1 MDAAAQMWFG
11 SRLDLLGVRNWKGLI
26 SMSTNVGTSHGG
38 AIGARLSVMMF
49 LEFLIWGGWYVTVP
63 NYMKA
68 HGMEAQ
74 IATVF
79 SLCPIAAIISPF
91 FLGMIADRFFST
103 EKVLAVMALLGG
115 VFLLLVPILAPS
127 GNSSLFIG
135 LLMLHALCFMP
146 TLGLTSSLT
155 FHNVTDQE
163 KQFPIIRVFGTIGWI
178 AANWIVSAMLH
189 GDDKAI
195 QFWVAGGTS
204 ILLGLYS
211 FTLPHTPP
219 PAAGKKATVGDILGL
234 DSLALLKRPSFMVF
248 IVSSLLIC
256 IPLAFYYAY
265 APVYVGA
272 VGFKDPAFNM
282 SFGQIGEVFFM
293 FAMPFLF
300 ARLGVKYMLL
310 AGMAAW
316 VARYGLFAGA
326 ADSHATSLVMIG
338 ILLHGMCYDFF
349 FVTGQIYVDKRAS
362 PQIRGQAQGFLV
374 LITQGVGMLIGAQA
388 AGLIYA
394 SQKVGETVNWQ
405 KLWLIP
411 CIAAGVITVAFLL
424 LFRDDSNEPSVDLQ
438 DAAMPL
444 PVQP

>member
-1 MDAAAQMWFG
+1 
-11 SRLDLLGVRNWKGLI
+11 
-26 SMSTNVGTSHGG
+26 
-38 AIGARLSVMMF
+38 MF
-49 LEFLIWGGWYVTVP
+49 LEFLIWGGWYVTVG

-74 IATVF
+74 IAAVY

-91 FLGMIADRFFST
+91 FLGMVADRFFAT
-103 EKVLAVMALLGG
+103 EKVLGVLSLLGG
-115 VFLLLVPILAPS
+115 AFLLAVPILAPQ
-127 GNSSLFIG
+127 GNPNLFLG
-135 LLMLHALCFMP
+135 LLLLHTLCFMP

-178 AANWIVSAMLH
+178 AANWIVSAWLH
-189 GDDKAI
+189 GDKTAV
-195 QFWVAGGTS
+195 QFWVAGGAA

-211 FTLPHTPP
+211 FTLPHTPAP
-219 PAAGKKATVGDILGL
+219 SAGQKATVRDILGL
-234 DSLALLKRPSFMVF
+234 DSIALLKKPSFAIF

-265 APVYVGA
+265 AAVYVGE

-293 FAMPFLF
+293 LLMPILF

-310 AGMAAW
+310 AGMTAW
-316 VARYGLFAGA
+316 VVRYGLFAGA
-326 ADSHATSLVMIG
+326 ANAHSQWMVLGG
-338 ILLHGMCYDFF
+338 ILLHGVCYDFF

-362 PQIRGQAQGFLV
+362 PRIRGQAQGFLV
-374 LITQGVGMLIGAQA
+374 LITQGVGSLIGAQT
-388 AGLIYA
+388 AGFIYA
-394 SQKVGETVNWQ
+394 TQQVDKVVNWQ

-411 CIAAGVITVAFLL
+411 CIAAGVVALVFGL
-424 LFRDDSNEPSVDLQ
+424 LFRDDSNEPSVEVDG
-438 DAAMPL
+438 APL
-444 PVQP
+444 PVAGMAPER

>member
-1 MDAAAQMWFG
+1 MQTSWKTAPER
-11 SRLDLLGVRNWKGLI
+11 SWKGLI
-26 SMSTNVGTSHGG
+26 SMSTTVDASRGG

-49 LEFLIWGGWYVTVP
+49 LEFLMWGGWYVTIP

-68 HGMEAQ
+68 NGMEGQ
-74 IATVF
+74 IGTVF

-91 FLGMIADRFFST
+91 FLGMIADRFFAT
-103 EKVLAVMALLGG
+103 ERVLGVMSLLGG
-115 VFLLLVPILAPS
+115 AFLLAIPILAP
-127 GNSSLFIG
+127 GNNPNLVVG

-155 FHNVTDQE
+155 FHNVTNQE

-178 AANWIVSAMLH
+178 AANWIVSAWLH
-189 GDDKAI
+189 GDAKAI
-195 QFWVAGGTS
+195 QFWVAGGAGV
-204 ILLGLYS
+204 LLGLYS
-211 FTLPHTPP
+211 FSLPHTPP
-219 PAAGKKATVGDILGL
+219 PAAGKKAAVRDILGL
-234 DSLALLKRPSFMVF
+234 DSLALLKRPSFAIF

-316 VARYGLFAGA
+316 VVRYGLFAAA
-326 ADSHATSLVMIG
+326 ADSHIPWMVMGG

-349 FVTGQIYVDKRAS
+349 VVTGQIYVDKRVS
-362 PQIRGQAQGFLV
+362 PRIRGQAQGFLV
-374 LITQGVGMLIGAQA
+374 LIGQGVGMLIGAQTA
-388 AGLIYA
+388 AAIYNT
-394 SQKVGETVNWQ
+394 QKIGDAINWQ

-411 CIAAGVITVAFLL
+411 CIAAGVITFAFLL
-424 LFRDDSNEPSVDLQ
+424 LFRDDSNEPAVDIESTPPEAQ
-438 DAAMPL
+438 AV
-444 PVQP
+444 PV

>member
-1 MDAAAQMWFG
+1 
-11 SRLDLLGVRNWKGLI
+11 
-26 SMSTNVGTSHGG
+26 MSTNVGASRGG
-38 AIGARLSVMMF
+38 NVGARLSAMMF

-68 HGMEAQ
+68 HGMDAQ

-91 FLGMIADRFFST
+91 FLGMIADRFFAS
-103 EKVLAVMALLGG
+103 EKVLGVMSLLGG
-115 VFLLLVPILAPS
+115 LFLLLVPILAPS
-127 GNSSLFIG
+127 GNPNLFIG

-189 GDDKAI
+189 GDKTPV
-195 QFWVAGGTS
+195 QFWVAGGAAV
-204 ILLGLYS
+204 LLGIYS
-211 FTLPHTPP
+211 FTLPHTPAP
-219 PAAGKKATVGDILGL
+219 SAGRQATFRDIVGL
-234 DSLALLKRPSFMVF
+234 DSLALMKRPSFAVF
-248 IVSSLLIC
+248 IISSLLIC

-272 VGFKDPAFNM
+272 VGFQNPAYSM

-310 AGMAAW
+310 AGMGAW
-316 VARYGLFAGA
+316 VLRYGLFAA
-326 ADSHATSLVMIG
+326 AAGSNATWMVMFG

-362 PQIRGQAQGFLV
+362 PRIRGQAQGFLV
-374 LITQGVGMLIGAQA
+374 LITQGVGMLIGAQS
-388 AGLIYA
+388 AGFIYA
-394 SQKVGETVNWQ
+394 TQKSGDAVNWQ

-411 CIAAGVITVAFLL
+411 CVAAAIVSLAFLA
-424 LFRDDSNEPSVDLQ
+424 LFRDDSNEPSVELD
-438 DAAMPL
+438 DVAAPL
-444 PVQP
+444 PAQA